1 MQSYNWML
9 FLGVGFIDPKL
20 RDTFI
25 GTFFYVTRRKRIKLI
40 RYVYL
45 NVEKIW
51 AMWRIFGHTGAS
63 HQFSHVWAA
72 ENFIFRKGKCFIDQI
87 AFVQGISIRTSTEK
101 AVKTSAFYNSF
112 FMPSLNAKQVFRKK
126 WYILKFNL
134 WERTK
139 LQSFFTTLLDN
150 FLNFN
155 LFLRG
160 LYFWREEWWNNLGW
174 L

>member
-9 FLGVGFIDPKL
+9 FLGVGFIDRKL
-20 RDTFI
+20 WDTFI
-25 GTFFYVTRRKRIKLI
+25 GTIFYVTRRKRIKLI

-87 AFVQGISIRTSTEK
+87 AFVPGISIRTSTEN
-101 AVKTSAFYNSF
+101 AVKNSAFYNSF
-112 FMPSLNAKQVFRKK
+112 FYAIAKHKKSLSEKMIYFEVQP
-126 WYILKFNL
+126 
-134 WERTK
+134 
-139 LQSFFTTLLDN
+139 
-150 FLNFN
+150 
-155 LFLRG
+155 LRA
-160 LYFWREEWWNNLGW
+160 Y
-174 L
+174 